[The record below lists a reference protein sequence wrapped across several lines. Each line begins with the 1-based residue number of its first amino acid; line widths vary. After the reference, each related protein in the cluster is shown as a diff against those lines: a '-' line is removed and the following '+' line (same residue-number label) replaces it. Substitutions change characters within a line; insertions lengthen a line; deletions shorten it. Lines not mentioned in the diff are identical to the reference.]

1 MTSDKPGFIFRGKVA
16 LSENRSLLLLPVT
29 LVYFQ
34 MRFRNFD
41 TVVLAS
47 CPLVSLFF
55 FSEIKYIL
63 VLEVHNGFSLII
75 FMTQLCH
82 GTKDIL

>member
-34 MRFRNFD
+34 MRFQNFD

-47 CPLVSLFF
+47 CPLVSLCFYQKLNISWF
-55 FSEIKYIL
+55 
-63 VLEVHNGFSLII
+63 
-75 FMTQLCH
+75 
-82 GTKDIL
+82 